1 MKRFFL
7 GALFC
12 TIVLLMASYKVNQ
25 VAVAQNGDLNS
36 QCRRDYQVSMLN
48 LLMDSIYGAGRYNGV
63 VLVGDQGRVVFK
75 KAMGY
80 SKVAP
85 YPAFTAETA
94 MQLASVSKPFTAI
107 ATLMLI
113 ERGAINYDDD
123 IRNYLPSLKYK
134 GITIRHLLNHT
145 SGLPDYLN
153 RPRAFQK
160 YIKESATKE
169 LTNQDLLQILAK
181 GKISLEFVPGAQHR
195 YSNTGYALL
204 PLIIENVTGQKFTD
218 FVHEYVFHRVG
229 MKNTFFYSPDKHI
242 SRLRENEIRDGVLGD
257 KGVFSTVDDMF
268 LWDQALY
275 TEKLVKQSTLE
286 DAFQQGSTVYDQ
298 KFNYGYGWRLTNTED
313 GGRVI
318 YHKGYWQG
326 ATPMLI
332 RYVDK
337 QRTVISLHHA
347 NRFDSWFLANSVNYI
362 LAQSEF
368 KCQDY

>member
-1 MKRFFL
+1 MKRAFF
-7 GALFC
+7 GAIFC
-12 TIVLLMASYKVNQ
+12 TVVVLAASYKANQ
-25 VAVAQNGDLNS
+25 VAVAGQDLDLNA

-48 LLMDSIYGAGRYNGV
+48 LLMDSIYRSGRYHGV

-80 SKVAP
+80 SKVSP
-85 YPAFTAETA
+85 YSAFTEQTA
-94 MQLASVSKPFTAI
+94 VQLASVSKPFTAI

-123 IRNYLPSLKYK
+123 IRTYLPSLKYK
-134 GITIRHLLNHT
+134 GITVRHLLNHT

-153 RPRAFQK
+153 RPKPFKK
-160 YIKESATKE
+160 YFDKTDE
-169 LTNQDLLQILAK
+169 LTNEGLLGILAK
-181 GKISLEFVPGAQHR
+181 GKISLEFTPGSRHH

-204 PLIIENVTGQKFTD
+204 PLIIEKATGQKFTD
-218 FVHEYVFHRVG
+218 FVHEYIFHRIG
-229 MKNTFFYSPDKHI
+229 MKNTFFYSSDKHI
-242 SRLRENEIRDGVLGD
+242 SRLRENEVRDGVLGD
-257 KGVFSTVDDMF
+257 KGIFSTVDDMF

-275 TEKLVKQSTLE
+275 TEKLVKQSTLAE
-286 DAFQQGSTVYDQ
+286 AFSQGSTVYDE
-298 KFNYGYGWRLTNTED
+298 KFNYGYGWRLSNAED
-313 GGRVI
+313 GTRII

-368 KCQDY
+368 KCQGY